1 VTISFYIY
9 VLQAQLLVLREG
21 GGCWSLG
28 DFCRNLLSR
37 CFSPWRHVRDKRL
50 LVGHKSME
58 YLEISPITTGPW
70 RLMDMLEKMQTW
82 RQHIHD

>member
-58 YLEISPITTGPW
+58 LLRDKPNYYGAMEINGYV
-70 RLMDMLEKMQTW
+70 
-82 RQHIHD
+82 